1 MGNRISP
8 PSLIVPIETKVRELH
23 GKCLLAACAAEAGMP
38 VVLGDQRVIAQSLH
52 QLPRGI
58 YVDKTIARV
67 NIGHYRRL
75 KRLGFCVVSWC
86 EEGLLYRVKEKYQ
99 FERVSA
105 EALEPLD
112 AFIAWGEVHRRDIV
126 EVVPEAAGKIHVHGN
141 PRFDLLRPALREVF
155 EDDARALMARLG
167 PYIMVNTNFS
177 AFNRFKGRESVIEV
191 LRARGVLTKKEQ
203 EDFYVRFV
211 DHLGQVFDA
220 FAAMIPRLAR
230 AMPDHTIIVRPHPSE
245 DHDRWREVL
254 AGVGN
259 VKVQADSNIVP
270 WLLGARAVIHNAC
283 TTGVEA
289 FLLDR
294 PTIAYVPI
302 VHEVFN
308 RLSYLPNAIST
319 IGLTADE
326 VITAARAASEDEP
339 PDARDLAEKKD
350 LITRHVANASGAL
363 AAERIVRTLLDMHE
377 AEGLPDP
384 GRLRL
389 AGARLRSAVR
399 KTAVRTRRALRRDTV
414 LTTYMDQKFPSL
426 SVEEVQAVMD
436 RLAAVRK
443 QTTSFRV
450 SKHPSLPSCFLV
462 TADRAADAPVRQPTA
477 DPVRSLG
484 HVG

>member
-1 MGNRISP
+1 MGNRSSL

-52 QLPRGI
+52 QIPRGI

-75 KRLGFCVVSWC
+75 KQLGFRVVSWC

-112 AFIAWGEVHRRDIV
+112 AFIAWGEVHRHDIV
-126 EVVPEAAGKIHVHGN
+126 EVVPQAASKIHVHGN
-141 PRFDLLRPALREVF
+141 PRFDLLRPALRGIF
-155 EDDARALMARLG
+155 EDDARALAAQFG

-177 AFNRFKGRESVIEV
+177 AFNRFKGRESVIDV

-203 EDFYVRFV
+203 EDFYIRFV

-220 FAAMIPRLAR
+220 FAAMIPQLAR

-245 DHDRWREVL
+245 DHDRWRDVL
-254 AGVGN
+254 AGIDN
-259 VKVQADSNIVP
+259 VKVHADNNIIP

-294 PTIAYVPI
+294 LTIAYVPI

-308 RLSYLPNAIST
+308 RLTYLPNAIST
-319 IGLTADE
+319 VCATVDD
-326 VITAARAASEDEP
+326 VIVAARAASEGKP
-339 PDARDLAEKKD
+339 PDARDLAEKRD
-350 LITRHVANASGAL
+350 LIVRHVANASGTL
-363 AAERIVRTLLDMHE
+363 AAERIVGMLLDMHE
-377 AEGLPDP
+377 AAGLPDP
-384 GRLRL
+384 GSLRL
-389 AGARLRSAVR
+389 AGARLRSAAR
-399 KTAVRTRRALRRDTV
+399 KTAARARRAFRRDTV
-414 LTTYMDQKFPSL
+414 LTTYMNQKFPSL
-426 SVEEVQAVMD
+426 TVEEVQAVMD

-443 QTTSFRV
+443 RPTSFRV

-462 TADRAADAPVRQPTA
+462 TIDQAAEAPARRPPADSA
-477 DPVRSLG
+477 RSLG